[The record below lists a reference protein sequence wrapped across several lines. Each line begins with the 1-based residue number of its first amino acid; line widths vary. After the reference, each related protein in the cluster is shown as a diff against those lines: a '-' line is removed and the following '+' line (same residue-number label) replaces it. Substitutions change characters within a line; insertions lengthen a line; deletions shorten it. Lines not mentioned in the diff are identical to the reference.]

1 MYFRHHLMAG
11 VTILGLL
18 LCTSGK
24 VLAQAATTNIDAPN
38 NSTSTANPNV
48 TTNQQGSLV
57 NTQVNNY
64 SLGRGV
70 VGNGVADCSSS
81 GLALSAY
88 GNGIGPFDSGSI
100 GGSLTYTTS
109 FGMETCKN
117 YAKTQLAKSKLETCL
132 LLISNYSKM
141 SKAGVKV
148 SYEELKA
155 LAGIDCPAVSVP
167 RANGPFGATPR
178 PANVNART
186 RQAPSAYRQNVGPNH
201 VNARKQVPAAHGQ
214 NSPQQPLQPA
224 PQQVQAAPQQ
234 QNTQPVQPVQNTQPV
249 QRRPATAS
257 NNQYSGNQRIRAWQ

>member
-1 MYFRHHLMAG
+1 MYYRNYLLAG
-11 VTILGLL
+11 VTVAGLL

-88 GNGIGPFDSGSI
+88 GNGIGPFDSGSL
-100 GGSLTYTTS
+100 GGSLTYTQS
-109 FGMETCKN
+109 FGMDTCKN
-117 YAKTQLAKSKLETCL
+117 YAKNQLAKSKLETCL

-141 SKAGVKV
+141 TKAGIKV
-148 SYEELKA
+148 SYEELKT
-155 LAGIDCPAVSVP
+155 LAGVDCPAVSVP
-167 RANGPFGATPR
+167 RSESGPFGAAPN
-178 PANVNART
+178 PGNVNARNS
-186 RQAPSAYRQNVGPNH
+186 QAAPSAYRQQDAPV
-201 VNARKQVPAAHGQ
+201 AERPAL
-214 NSPQQPLQPA
+214 SA
-224 PQQVQAAPQQ
+224 PQQVRVTPQPQPAQQ
-234 QNTQPVQPVQNTQPV
+234 QRNSQPVQQ
-249 QRRPATAS
+249 RPATA
-257 NNQYSGNQRIRAWQ
+257 QYPSNQRIQAWQ